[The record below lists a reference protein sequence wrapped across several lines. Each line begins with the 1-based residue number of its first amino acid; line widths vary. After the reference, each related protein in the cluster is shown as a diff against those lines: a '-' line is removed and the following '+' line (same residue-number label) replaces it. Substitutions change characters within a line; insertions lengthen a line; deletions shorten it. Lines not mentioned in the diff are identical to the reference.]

1 MEKELTKQ
9 NEIKNN
15 IFTFYLFFSKQTDFK
30 QNDLRNYLD
39 KINLSILSNSQKQI
53 CNAIITEKVTYD
65 ALKLMENDKT
75 LDNDG
80 LSKDFYDVLWDDVII
95 PLLTSINDVFTKE
108 ELNNSQKEML
118 IKLVEIKHRGERF
131 INNWRLISLLNT
143 YLKLLLKALATRLK
157 DILPDL
163 ISFNQTAFVK
173 NR

>member
-80 LSKDFYDVLWDDVII
+80 FSKDFYEVLWDDVII
-95 PLLTSINDVFTKE
+95 PLLTSLMMFLRK
-108 ELNNSQKEML
+108 
-118 IKLVEIKHRGERF
+118 
-131 INNWRLISLLNT
+131 
-143 YLKLLLKALATRLK
+143 
-157 DILPDL
+157 
-163 ISFNQTAFVK
+163 K
-173 NR
+173 N